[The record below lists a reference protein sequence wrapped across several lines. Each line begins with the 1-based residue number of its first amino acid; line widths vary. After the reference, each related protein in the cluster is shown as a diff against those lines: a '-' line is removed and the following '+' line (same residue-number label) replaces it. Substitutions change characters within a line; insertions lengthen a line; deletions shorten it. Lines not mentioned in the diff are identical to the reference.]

1 MDGTSKLIHRLVTA
15 GPGVSEE
22 EFLRTMQECLTEMIS
37 TLPRI
42 ESDVDAGIS
51 SQETALSH

>member
-37 TLPRI
+37 TLPQI
-42 ESDVDAGIS
+42 EANVDAGTS
-51 SQETALSH
+51 SQETTLSH